1 MEESSD
7 ITDKRSRRAFAKSVA
22 AAFVVA
28 PFALTGCDG
37 DNAVAPPHNSDEFR
51 DQASSP
57 PVIITDGS
65 LIIETEE
72 PLLPSRDKPR
82 NPKRKNKYEL
92 EGAKGKKIR
101 CLTIKK
107 DGKVIWCGSFAEAEN
122 CEISIYFDD
131 CDKSNIACPTPPKTG

>member
-7 ITDKRSRRAFAKSVA
+7 ITGKRSRRAFAKSVA

-28 PFALTGCDG
+28 PLGLAGCDNDAG
-37 DNAVAPPHNSDEFR
+37 NPPHNSDELP

-72 PLLPSRDKPR
+72 SLRESRDKPR
-82 NPKRKNKYEL
+82 HPRRKKKYEL
-92 EGAKGKKIR
+92 EGAKDKKIR

-107 DGKVIWCGSFAEAEN
+107 NGSVVWCGSFSEAEK

-131 CDKSNIACPTPPKTG
+131 CAKLSVDCATPPKTG